1 MIDIENAV
9 YTKVYN
15 ALKAEFPSLTVTGD
29 PVAAPSEFP
38 CASIY
43 EADNYS
49 YEKTQD
55 SGGNENHARVMYEVY
70 VFSNKKSGHKT
81 ECKNIFKVADDVL
94 LSLGFTRK
102 SRTPVND
109 VGSGVYCLIGRYAA
123 VVSTE
128 KKLYRR

>member
-9 YTKVYN
+9 YTEVHN
-15 ALKAEFPSLTVTGD
+15 ALKAAFPALTVTGD

-55 SGGNENHARVMYEVY
+55 SGSNENHASVMYEVY

-81 ECKNIFKVADDVL
+81 ECKNIFQVADNVL

-102 SRTPVND
+102 SRTPIND
-109 VGSGVYCLIGRYAA
+109 IGGGVYCLIGRYVA
-123 VVSTE
+123 VVSKE
-128 KKLYRR
+128 KTIYRR

>member
-15 ALKAEFPSLTVTGD
+15 ALITAFPTLSVTGD

-38 CASIY
+38 CASVY

-55 SGGNENHARVMYEVY
+55 SGSNENHASVMYEVY
-70 VFSNKKSGHKT
+70 VFSNKASGHKT
-81 ECKNIFKVADDVL
+81 ECKNIFQVADEVL

-102 SRTPVND
+102 SRTPIND
-109 VGSGVYCLIGRYAA
+109 IGGGVYCLVGRYSA
-123 VVSTE
+123 VVSQ
-128 KKLYRR
+128 LQIIYRR

>member
-15 ALKAEFPSLTVTGD
+15 ALKAEFPTLAVTGD

-49 YEKTQD
+49 YAKTQD
-55 SGGNENHARVMYEVY
+55 SSSNENHAGILYEVY

-94 LSLGFTRK
+94 LGLGFTRK
-102 SRTPVND
+102 SRTPIND
-109 VGSGVYCLIGRYAA
+109 IGGGVYCLIGRYTA
-123 VVSTE
+123 VVSEE
-128 KKLYRR
+128 KIIYRR